1 MADEGEELVLEDNIE
16 PAAAMEDIYVEPWR
30 QSTTPSIHVCV
41 GGACSQDGSHATLA
55 EIEDLVAA
63 SGGGCKV
70 ATDWCFGRC
79 GAGPNVLVVNDG
91 NDRFLTGMRS
101 LDDSITAV
109 KLAMGR
115 GPTVAVE
122 LEAKLKQARRVH
134 ALEQDLSRAE
144 MMVHC
149 SACTSDDATFDRH
162 LANALTITDRV
173 VARAGA
179 AHPLLQAQHL
189 RRQIVAMR
197 SNGRGSDD
205 DILDCT
211 WERVACWRLESVE
224 LRSACTAVYTFASSD
239 PARVTHGG
247 RRARC
252 GGGDGG
258 SSGGVSHAGE
268 ASART
273 WHVTLRAE
281 LDASAAPASSPADCG
296 GEEEEEEEE
305 EEVSNDDMAK
315 EPPSVG
321 MPEVVA
327 RDYTPLSTEAELERG
342 VLRLLIK
349 TYPNGKVRTHFYSM
363 SADPITACIAILLLL
378 CRVRVRA
385 PRYPSKRASRLMRM
399 APFHAL

>member
-162 LANALTITDRV
+162 LANALEPGVSTRWVSMRFLKQSRSHECRSGSDHSRKPRERV
-173 VARAGA
+173 GAGGSA
-179 AHPLLQAQHL
+179 C
-189 RRQIVAMR
+189 RRLIMIVA
-197 SNGRGSDD
+197 
-205 DILDCT
+205 
-211 WERVACWRLESVE
+211 
-224 LRSACTAVYTFASSD
+224 
-239 PARVTHGG
+239 
-247 RRARC
+247 
-252 GGGDGG
+252 
-258 SSGGVSHAGE
+258 
-268 ASART
+268 
-273 WHVTLRAE
+273 
-281 LDASAAPASSPADCG
+281 
-296 GEEEEEEEE
+296 
-305 EEVSNDDMAK
+305 
-315 EPPSVG
+315 
-321 MPEVVA
+321 
-327 RDYTPLSTEAELERG
+327 
-342 VLRLLIK
+342 
-349 TYPNGKVRTHFYSM
+349 
-363 SADPITACIAILLLL
+363 
-378 CRVRVRA
+378 
-385 PRYPSKRASRLMRM
+385 
-399 APFHAL
+399 